1 MKMNVSLLKYFILL
15 FFLSGALMV
24 NAQSKGQVWSIDKAN
39 AWYAQHQWMVGAN
52 YIPANAIN
60 QLEMWQADTF
70 DPATIDKELGWA
82 EKIGFNTI
90 RVFLHSIAWKQD
102 PEGFKKRVDQ
112 FLTIAN
118 KHKIEP
124 LFVFF

>member
-1 MKMNVSLLKYFILL
+1 
-15 FFLSGALMV
+15 
-24 NAQSKGQVWSIDKAN
+24 
-39 AWYAQHQWMVGAN
+39 MVGAN

>member
-1 MKMNVSLLKYFILL
+1 
-15 FFLSGALMV
+15 MV